1 MFPPNAPAALSNL
14 LSLVHGLV
22 AAYQDYQN
30 LYEREVTRRQQIAAW
45 EKAVLAEIAT
55 KRQLLLGYLEQVLAE
70 RRQICQVLLTQ
81 IDCAVARGDNEQL
94 PALLQTLITLAQ
106 NAPFKDLGDLQKV
119 QAQLANPDHVWEL

>member
-1 MFPPNAPAALSNL
+1 
-14 LSLVHGLV
+14 
-22 AAYQDYQN
+22 
-30 LYEREVTRRQQIAAW
+30 
-45 EKAVLAEIAT
+45 
-55 KRQLLLGYLEQVLAE
+55 YLEQVLAE